1 MLKKRGLKVGEGKNK
16 SGQQLFRQNQG
27 QIRYKIRPA
36 MLPEKK
42 STAPVMDCESS
53 HAKKRGLELKEEL
66 KFRK

>member
-53 HAKKRGLELKEEL
+53 HA
-66 KFRK
+66 